1 MMEMLMQKPGMIV
14 TTEQLL
20 THIWGWDANVDTS
33 VVWVHISNLRKKI
46 QAIGAPL
53 EIRFVR
59 SAGYVLE
66 VRT

>member
-1 MMEMLMQKPGMIV
+1 M
-14 TTEQLL
+14 

-46 QAIGAPL
+46 AAIKAPI

-59 SAGYVLE
+59 NAGYMLE
-66 VRT
+66 DRA